1 MNFALSDDQ
10 LLLRDTARQLL
21 ADRCPPTLLRAHM
34 DDLARRRRRC
44 GTRSATSSVSASGR
58 WSTSASSW
66 RSWATSPRR
75 CPFLATACLYAPL
88 LDAIGE
94 HDLDAVLDG
103 HATGTVA
110 LAGADGIWHPNAEH
124 TKTFVPDAATVDLV
138 AAVGADGAVTLLA
151 SPPARRID
159 TLDTTRAALRRGDR
173 GPGTSA
179 GVIDRA
185 ALDAVIARATVAL
198 AAEMVGTARRLFD
211 MTLAY
216 AKERVQFDVPIGSF
230 QAIQHKL
237 ADMSLD
243 VERAWS
249 AVYQAAM
256 AIDADDH
263 SRHRAV
269 HVAKA
274 AAGPGRDARG
284 EGRHPDPRRDRLHL
298 GARPAPV
305 HPARVRRRGA
315 ARPDRLAPRP
325 AGRPPDLTRRRA
337 GDQRVRVRRGIA
349 VRKNRSVL
357 ISRYASCVNG
367 CGCRWCSSDR

>member
-1 MNFALSDDQ
+1 VNFALSDDQ

-34 DDLARRRRRC
+34 DDLGAADALWGSIADFVGLGVGPTVDLC
-44 GTRSATSSVSASGR
+44 VFMEELGYVAAPV
-58 WSTSASSW
+58 
-66 RSWATSPRR
+66 
-75 CPFLATACLYAPL
+75 PFLATACLYAPV

-124 TKTFVPDAATVDLV
+124 TKTFVPDAATVDLI
-138 AAVGADGAVTLLA
+138 AAVDADGAVTLLA

-159 TLDTTRAALRRGDR
+159 TLDTTRALYDVETAV
-173 GPGTSA
+173 PGTSA
-179 GVIDRA
+179 GIIDRA

-237 ADMSLD
+237 ADVSLD

-263 SRHRAV
+263 DRHRAV

-274 AAGPGRDARG
+274 AAGQAATRAAKDGIQIHGGIGFTWEHD
-284 EGRHPDPRRDRLHL
+284 LHL
-298 GARPAPV
+298 FIRRAYGAEALLGPTGW
-305 HPARVRRRGA
+305 HH
-315 ARPDRLAPRP
+315 DRLA
-325 AGRPPDLTRRRA
+325 DL
-337 GDQRVRVRRGIA
+337 
-349 VRKNRSVL
+349 L
-357 ISRYASCVNG
+357 I
-367 CGCRWCSSDR
+367 